1 LFCQDQILGKICLG
15 NKTFAIFLPGSNSWY
30 NYRHQADVCH
40 AYQIV
45 HEHGVPDEQIIV
57 LM

>member
-1 LFCQDQILGKICLG
+1 MCLC